1 MKAFPK
7 TNDVIAISLIKIFI
21 DGPLVSF
28 IGSPTVSPTIAFLWT
43 SVLFWLLT
51 PLTIKWP
58 ASIYFFA
65 LSQAP
70 PVFENEIAIYTPETI
85 APAKRPLTPRGP
97 SKKPKNKGEAIT
109 NNPGAIISRNEALVE
124 I

>member
-1 MKAFPK
+1 
-7 TNDVIAISLIKIFI
+7 
-21 DGPLVSF
+21 
-28 IGSPTVSPTIAFLWT
+28 
-43 SVLFWLLT
+43 
-51 PLTIKWP
+51 LTIKWP

-97 SKKPKNKGEAIT
+97 SKKPKTRGEVIT
-109 NNPGAIISRNEALVE
+109 NNPGAIISLNEALVE